1 MQLREELE
9 KREITT
15 LDPHAS
21 YAARTRGRLRYE
33 EECDIR
39 TCYMRDRDR
48 IVHCKS
54 FRRLKDKTQVFLAP
68 QGDEEVPRAYFPGVG
83 RDRRDGRK
91 SRVIRKTEKRRFNRF
106 ARTDPHHDP
115 P

>member
-21 YAARTRGRLRYE
+21 YAARTRGRLRNE

-68 QGDEEVPRAYFPGVG
+68 QGDHYRTRLFS
-83 RDRRDGRK
+83 K
-91 SRVIRKTEKRRFNRF
+91 S
-106 ARTDPHHDP
+106 ARLQACASYESGNGHPAERERP
-115 P
+115 VSCP

>member
-68 QGDEEVPRAYFPGVG
+68 QGDHYRTRMMHTLEVSHAHDAHAGSLT
-83 RDRRDGRK
+83 DLKDGRP
-91 SRVIRKTEKRRFNRF
+91 V
-106 ARTDPHHDP
+106 PHAK
-115 P
+115 